1 MKTFPNKGTQF
12 PIQDPTKGGRPPKL
26 VGQTVKDL
34 KAKGIEKV
42 SKSDVEAIY
51 LSLMN
56 CSHEELKMML
66 ADASQPILVSIVIKN
81 ILADKGFEI
90 IEKMLDRAIGKAH
103 QTQTNIIDTHQ
114 VEPVVIQFLDK
125 K

>member
-1 MKTFPNKGTQF
+1 
-12 PIQDPTKGGRPPKL
+12 
-26 VGQTVKDL
+26 
-34 KAKGIEKV
+34 
-42 SKSDVEAIY
+42 
-51 LSLMN
+51 MN

-114 VEPVVIQFLDK
+114 IEPVVIQFLDK